1 MSVSREV
8 EIELGI
14 ILPDLYKNILDNP
27 PLSKYE
33 DSSIYYLI
41 TDPQRLIEMNKAYKM
56 NPEDLSDIDDGRFFG
71 RLKRILFQ
79 GSKKRILAQRKKHYK
94 DWVETKKFVIGNDG
108 GEEIFY
114 IYLNKPKCPVY
125 VHEIETGNSFYRFD
139 LISRY
144 INDIDALDEL

>member
-1 MSVSREV
+1 MSASKEV
-8 EIELGI
+8 ESELGI

-27 PLSKYE
+27 PILKHE
-33 DSSIYYLI
+33 NSSIYYLT
-41 TDPQRLIEMNKAYKM
+41 TDPKRLVENNKAYKM
-56 NPEDLSDIDDGRFFG
+56 NPEDLSDIDNGRFFG

-94 DWVETKKFVIGNDG
+94 DWVEAKKFVIGNDG

-114 IYLNKPKCPVY
+114 IYLNKPTCPVY
-125 VHEIETGNSFYRFD
+125 VHEIETGTSYYEFD

-144 INDIDALDEL
+144 MNDIDALDEL